1 MPLQE
6 YFNTRMDA
14 MNHQF
19 KILIAED
26 SKLERQI
33 LRNNLVSWGYQVYE
47 AVNGKDAIEMFDA
60 VEPDL
65 VILDGIMPE
74 MDGYAV
80 CEYLQ
85 EQRKR
90 SKTPIILITAYD
102 NEEAVERAFA
112 AGAGEYLTKPVYW
125 NVLKYRLKRILLAKQ
140 AEVALGKSEEKLQ
153 GILNNA
159 VVGIGMLD
167 NRGSCIYANQ
177 KIAEMLGYSI
187 EQLLT
192 ISLKKIIHPDD
203 WSATREQAKKMLN
216 KESQEYHSEERYVRK
231 DQSIFWAR
239 LSASV
244 VYDEDHEIKCIIGI
258 LIDITDRKVMDAQI
272 GLQNQYL
279 LALNEVSL
287 QLLNRLDLDDV
298 LAMIVTHAV
307 KLFNH
312 ASGSLYVLQPNAN
325 STEVELKFAVGFEE
339 NYIGATQHKDKGII
353 GEVFATGKTIIV
365 YDYQNWEKR
374 ISCHNVDYSGTFIG
388 MPLFSDHNVVGV
400 IYIFIDEPGWICT
413 EEQRFL
419 LERFIGLASI
429 AYDNAVLYKMA
440 QEEITE
446 RKLVEE
452 KLRYMSMHDSLTG
465 LYNRTYF
472 EEELKRI
479 SRGRYQSVG
488 VIVCD
493 VDGLKTVNDTLGHAF
508 GDALII
514 TASIALRQA
523 CRQGD
528 TVARIGGDEFV
539 VLLPGAEIKAI
550 QEVCQRID
558 EKMQRCGTKTN
569 GKIVRLSV
577 GWALHNGQG
586 LDMKALF
593 KEADKKMY
601 NDKMLHKS
609 NEVNKV

>member
-1 MPLQE
+1 
-6 YFNTRMDA
+6 MDA
-14 MNHQF
+14 MNHRF

-33 LRNNLVSWGYQVYE
+33 LCNNLVSWGYQVYE
-47 AVNGKDAIEMFDA
+47 AVNGKEAIEMFDA

-85 EQRKR
+85 EYRKR

-102 NEEAVERAFA
+102 NEEAVERAFV

-125 NVLKYRLKRILLAKQ
+125 NVLKYRLKRILLARQ
-140 AEVALGKSEEKLQ
+140 AEIALGKSEEKLQ

-159 VVGIGMLD
+159 VVGIAMLD
-167 NRGSCIYANQ
+167 NRGNCIYANQ
-177 KIAEMLGYSI
+177 KIADMLGYSI
-187 EQLLT
+187 EELS
-192 ISLKKIIHPDD
+192 IINLKQVIHPDD
-203 WSATREQAKKMLN
+203 WSSTLERAKKVLN
-216 KESQEYHSEERYVRK
+216 KERQEYHSERRYVRK

-272 GLQNQYL
+272 SLQNQYL
-279 LALNEVSL
+279 LTLNEVSL

-307 KLFNH
+307 KLFDN
-312 ASGSLYVLQPNAN
+312 ASGSLYLVKPNGN
-325 STEVELKFAVGFEE
+325 STEVELKFAVGLEE
-339 NYIGATQHKDKGII
+339 NYIGATQHKEKGII

-365 YDYQNWEKR
+365 NDYQKWEKR
-374 ISCHNVDYSGTFIG
+374 ISCHNVDYNGVFIG
-388 MPLFSDHNVVGV
+388 MPLFSDQNVVGV
-400 IYIFIDEPGWICT
+400 IYIFIDEPGWACT
-413 EEQRFL
+413 EEQKFL

-440 QEEITE
+440 QEEIAE

-465 LYNRTYF
+465 LYNRTYY
-472 EEELKRI
+472 EEELQRI
-479 SRGRYQSVG
+479 AKARYASVG
-488 VIVCD
+488 VIICD
-493 VDGLKTVNDTLGHAF
+493 VDGLKAVNDTLGHAF

-514 TASIALRQA
+514 TAAIALRQA
-523 CRQGD
+523 CRKGD
-528 TVARIGGDEFV
+528 TVSRIGGDEFV
-539 VLLPGAEIKAI
+539 VLLPEAEIKEI
-550 QEVCQRID
+550 QEVCQRIG
-558 EKMQRCGTKTN
+558 EKMRRCGTKTN
-569 GKIVRLSV
+569 GKFVRLSV
-577 GWALHNGQG
+577 GWAFHNGPG
-586 LDMKALF
+586 LDMKALL

-601 NDKMLHKS
+601 DDKMLHKMM
-609 NEVNKV
+609 K

>member
-1 MPLQE
+1 
-6 YFNTRMDA
+6 MDA

-47 AVNGKDAIEMFDA
+47 AVNGKEAIEMFDA

-74 MDGYAV
+74 MDGYTV
-80 CEYLQ
+80 CEFLQ
-85 EQRKR
+85 EKRKR
-90 SKTPIILITAYD
+90 CKTPIILITAYD

-125 NVLKYRLKRILLAKQ
+125 NVLKYRLKRILLARQ
-140 AEVALGKSEEKLQ
+140 AEIALGKSEEQLQ

-167 NRGSCIYANQ
+167 NRGNCIYANQ
-177 KIAEMLGYSI
+177 KITEMLGYSL
-187 EQLLT
+187 EELSN
-192 ISLKKIIHPDD
+192 ISLKQVIHPDD
-203 WSATREQAKKMLN
+203 WIATLEQARKMFN
-216 KESQEYHSEERYVRK
+216 KERQEYHSEKRYVRK
-231 DQSIFWAR
+231 DRSIFWAR

-244 VYDEDHEIKCIIGI
+244 VFDEDYEIKCIIGI

-272 GLQNQYL
+272 SLQNQYL
-279 LALNEVSL
+279 LTLNEVSL

-307 KLFNH
+307 KLFDN
-312 ASGSLYVLQPNAN
+312 ASGSLYLLKSNGN
-325 STEVELKFAVGFEE
+325 GTEVELKFAVGLEE
-339 NYIGATQHKDKGII
+339 SYVGAVQLKDKGII
-353 GEVFATGKTIIV
+353 GEVFATGETIIV
-365 YDYQNWEKR
+365 NDYQKWNNR
-374 ISCHNVDYSGTFIG
+374 INCHNVNYSGVFIG
-388 MPLFSDHNVVGV
+388 MPLLSDQNVVGV
-400 IYIFIDEPGWICT
+400 IYIFIDELGWVCT
-413 EEQRFL
+413 EEQKFL

-440 QEEITE
+440 QEEIAE
-446 RKLVEE
+446 RKLMED
-452 KLRYMSMHDSLTG
+452 KLRHMSMHDSLTG

-472 EEELKRI
+472 EEELQRVSK
-479 SRGRYQSVG
+479 GRYQSVG
-488 VIVCD
+488 VIICD
-493 VDGLKTVNDTLGHAF
+493 VDGLKVVNDTLGHAF

-514 TASIALRQA
+514 TAAIALRQA
-523 CRQGD
+523 CRKGD

-539 VLLPGAEIKAI
+539 VLLPGAETNAI
-550 QEVCQRID
+550 QEVCRRIG

-569 GKIVRLSV
+569 GKFVRLSV
-577 GWALHNGQG
+577 GWAFHKGQG
-586 LDMKALF
+586 LDMKALL

-601 NDKMLHKS
+601 EDKMLHKT
-609 NEVNKV
+609 NEISPV

>member
-1 MPLQE
+1 
-6 YFNTRMDA
+6 
-14 MNHQF
+14 MNHRF

-26 SKLERQI
+26 SKLERQM

-47 AVNGKDAIEMFDA
+47 AVNGKEAIEMFDA

-65 VILDGIMPE
+65 IILDGIMPE

-102 NEEAVERAFA
+102 NEEAVERAFV

-125 NVLKYRLKRILLAKQ
+125 NVLKYRLKRILLARQ
-140 AEVALGKSEEKLQ
+140 AEIALGKSEERLQ

-159 VVGIGMLD
+159 VVGIGMVD
-167 NRGSCIYANQ
+167 NRGNCIYANQ
-177 KIAEMLGYSI
+177 KIADMLGYPI
-187 EQLLT
+187 EELST
-192 ISLKKIIHPDD
+192 ISLEQVIHPDD
-203 WSATREQAKKMLN
+203 WAATREQASKMLS
-216 KESQEYHSEERYVRK
+216 KERQEYHSERRYVRK
-231 DQSIFWAR
+231 NQSIFWAR

-272 GLQNQYL
+272 SLQNQYL
-279 LALNEVSL
+279 LTLNEVSL

-307 KLFNH
+307 KLFDH
-312 ASGSLYVLQPNAN
+312 ASGSLYLLKPNSNNA
-325 STEVELKFAVGFEE
+325 EVELKFAVGLEE
-339 NYIGATQHKDKGII
+339 NFIGATQHKDAGII

-365 YDYQNWEKR
+365 QEYQTWEKR
-374 ISCHNVDYSGTFIG
+374 ISCHNIDYSGVFIG
-388 MPLFSDHNVVGV
+388 MPLFSDQKVVGV
-400 IYIFIDEPGWICT
+400 LYIFIDKPDWVCT
-413 EEQRFL
+413 DEQKFF

-440 QEEITE
+440 QEEIAE
-446 RKLVEE
+446 RKLMED
-452 KLRYMSMHDSLTG
+452 KLRHMSMHDSLTG

-472 EEELKRI
+472 EEELERI
-479 SRGRYQSVG
+479 SKGRYQSVG

-493 VDGLKTVNDTLGHAF
+493 VDGLKAVNDTLGHSF

-514 TASIALRQA
+514 TAAIALRQA
-523 CRQGD
+523 CRKGD

-539 VLLPGAEIKAI
+539 VLLPGAEAQAI
-550 QEVCQRID
+550 QEVCQKIG
-558 EKMQRCGTKTN
+558 EKIQRCSSEE
-569 GKIVRLSV
+569 VLRLSV
-577 GWALHNGQG
+577 GWALHKGQG

-601 NDKMLHKS
+601 NDKMLHKVLAS
-609 NEVNKV
+609 K